1 MAGLSACD
9 SANEPTG
16 PSTDDEFE
24 LFDIE
29 FRASPA
35 IPGYPGD
42 GDITVTRESAGGG
55 GGGDNVLVDLI
66 GNAAYTRTGDLAMTL
81 TTNTT
86 LAAPTGEMLCTVQQ
100 DGVLT
105 QLVDSNGTVLY
116 SAIGRWVFDGAP
128 DLEGL
133 TAYEKYVVLVGAL
146 HVSFDS
152 AEIIDGFP
160 ATGNLLAQADHELDY
175 ATSTRKLV
183 VTAMVDGVCGGEI
196 LEDAGL

>member
-9 SANEPTG
+9 SANKPTG

-55 GGGDNVLVDLI
+55 GGDNVLFDLI
-66 GNAAYTRTGDLAMTL
+66 DDTAYTRTGEPAATMAG
-81 TTNTT
+81 TT
-86 LAAPTGEMLCTVQQ
+86 LAAPSGESSCTIQQ
-100 DGVLT
+100 QGAFT
-105 QLVDSNGTVLY
+105 QLLDDGGTVLY
-116 SAIGRWVFDGAP
+116 SSIGRWVFDGAP
-128 DLEGL
+128 NLAGL
-133 TAYEKYVVLVGAL
+133 TPYQQYLTLVGAL
-146 HVSFDS
+146 HVSFDN
-152 AEIIDGFP
+152 EDIVEGFP
-160 ATGNLLAQADHELDY
+160 ASGNVLAAANQELNY
-175 ATSTRKLV
+175 AVSTRKLF